1 MSRIGKKPVAMPS
14 GVSANVEGQTLTVK
28 GPKGSLSMAMLDD
41 LVSYTVEDGAISI
54 KPLTATQRARAA
66 WGMQRTQVQNL
77 VTGVT
82 EGFTKVLEI
91 NGVGYRA
98 QAQGRNLKLQLGYS
112 HDVNYPVP
120 EGVDVKTPDATTVE
134 ISGIDK
140 QKVGQVAA
148 EIRRWRKPE
157 PYKGKGIK
165 YRGEYIFRKEGKK
178 K

>member
-1 MSRIGKKPVAMPS
+1 MSRIGKKPVALPS
-14 GVSANVEGQTLTVK
+14 GVTAKMEGAILSVK
-28 GPKGSLSMAMLDD
+28 GPKGELSMPTLDEVKYD
-41 LVSYTVEDGAISI
+41 LNDNEVAVTPQNQT
-54 KPLTATQRARAA
+54 KRARSF

-77 VTGVT
+77 VDGVT

-98 QAQGRNLKLQLGYS
+98 NVQGKILKLQLGFS
-112 HDVNYPVP
+112 HDVDFAIPD
-120 EGVDVKTPDATTVE
+120 GIDIKTPDQTTVE

-140 QKVGQVAA
+140 QRVGQVAA

-157 PYKGKGIK
+157 PYKGKGVK

>member
-1 MSRIGKKPVAMPS
+1 MSRIGKKPVALPD
-14 GVSANVEGQTLTVK
+14 GVTASLADNILSVK
-28 GPKGSLSMAMLDD
+28 GPKGELSMQTAEEVKYDVAD
-41 LVSYTVEDGAISI
+41 GQVSVQPVNNS
-54 KPLTATQRARAA
+54 KKARSF
-66 WGMQRTQVQNL
+66 WGMQRTLVQNL
-77 VTGVT
+77 VEGVT
-82 EGFTKVLEI
+82 EGFSKVLEI

-98 QAQGRNLKLQLGYS
+98 KVQGKTLNLQLGYS
-112 HDVNYPVP
+112 HDVDFDIP
-120 EGVDVKTPDATTVE
+120 EGIEIKTPDQTTVE
-134 ISGIDK
+134 ISGMDK